1 MPRVSQVGL
10 DEARGETARLYE
22 ATAQMLG
29 RVPHSFRVLGQTPLV
44 ARMLLLFNATM
55 QREGA
60 GSVLSCKLK
69 EMVIIKTSQVNAC
82 NY

>member
-1 MPRVSQVGL
+1 
-10 DEARGETARLYE
+10 
-22 ATAQMLG
+22 
-29 RVPHSFRVLGQTPLV
+29 
-44 ARMLLLFNATM
+44 MLLLFNATM

>member
-1 MPRVSQVGL
+1 MDRVGQIGL
-10 DEARGETARLYE
+10 DEVEGETARFFE
-22 ATAQMLG
+22 ATTRMLG
-29 RVPHSFRVLGQTPLV
+29 RVPHSFRILANTPLV

-60 GSVLSCKLK
+60 GSVLACKIK
-69 EMVIIKTSQVNAC
+69 EMAVIKTSHLNGC

>member
-1 MPRVSQVGL
+1 MPRVSQIGL
-10 DEARGETARLYE
+10 DEAQGETARLYE
-22 ATAQMLG
+22 ATTQMLG

>member
-1 MPRVSQVGL
+1 MSRVSQIGL
-10 DEARGETARLYE
+10 DEAQGETAHLYE
-22 ATAQMLG
+22 ATTQMLG
-29 RVPHSFRVLGQTPLV
+29 RVPHSFQVLGQTPLV

>member
-1 MPRVSQVGL
+1 MPRVSQIGL
-10 DEARGETARLYE
+10 DEAQGETARLYE
-22 ATAQMLG
+22 ATTQMLD

>member
-1 MPRVSQVGL
+1 MPRVRQVGL
-10 DEARGETARLYE
+10 DEAEGEVARLCE

-29 RVPHSFRVLGQTPLV
+29 RVPHALRVLGNVPLV

-60 GSVLSCKLK
+60 GSVLSSKIK
-69 EMVIIKTSQVNAC
+69 EMVIIKTSQVNGC
-82 NY
+82 DY

>member
-1 MPRVSQVGL
+1 
-10 DEARGETARLYE
+10 
-22 ATAQMLG
+22 MLG
-29 RVPHSFRVLGQTPLV
+29 RVPHSFQVLGQTPLV